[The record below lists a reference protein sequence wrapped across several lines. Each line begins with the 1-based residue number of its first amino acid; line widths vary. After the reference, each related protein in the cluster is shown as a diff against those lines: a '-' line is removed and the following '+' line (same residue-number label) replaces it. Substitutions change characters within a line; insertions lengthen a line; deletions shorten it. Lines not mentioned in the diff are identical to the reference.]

1 MTTEEQTAFDSLQK
15 AYDETLKAWE
25 MVRDKNAEL
34 ISEISDLSEQLAT
47 ANQTIETM
55 LADRKNLTELLEN
68 AKLDVVTEKNQKD
81 IYKAQFATQERKL
94 EALSEQL
101 KLRRSGKTSDE
112 LVQESEPKRGTAG
125 ML

>member
-15 AYDETLKAWE
+15 AYDETHKAWE

-34 ISEISDLSEQLAT
+34 ISEIADLTAQLGVSK
-47 ANQTIETM
+47 QTIETM
-55 LADRKNLTELLEN
+55 LADQKNLTDLLEN
-68 AKLDVVTEKNQKD
+68 AKLDVATEKKQKD

-101 KLRRSGKTSDE
+101 KLRRAGKTADE
-112 LVQESEPKRGTAG
+112 LVQEADTKRGTAG

>member
-1 MTTEEQTAFDSLQK
+1 MTTEEQTAFDTFAQQFEDTKTALAQIQAANDSL
-15 AYDETLKAWE
+15 AASVT
-25 MVRDKNAEL
+25 
-34 ISEISDLSEQLAT
+34 DLTAQLGVSK
-47 ANQTIETM
+47 QTIETM

-68 AKLDVVTEKNQKD
+68 AKLDVVTEKKQKD

-101 KLRRSGKTSDE
+101 KLRRAGKTADE
-112 LVQESEPKRGTAG
+112 LVQEADTKRGTAG